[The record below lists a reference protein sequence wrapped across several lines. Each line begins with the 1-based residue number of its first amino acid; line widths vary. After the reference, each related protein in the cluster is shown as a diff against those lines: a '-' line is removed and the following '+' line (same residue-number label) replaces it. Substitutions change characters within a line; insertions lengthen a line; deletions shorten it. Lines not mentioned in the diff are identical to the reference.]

1 MVIKDVLV
9 RGQIVSKNTVS
20 VIRRVRIVAHF
31 ASALDVKMLGFIKVI
46 LVRVK

>member
-20 VIRRVRIVAHF
+20 VIRRVRIVVLF
-31 ASALDVKMLGFIKVI
+31 VSALDVRMLDFIKVI